1 MIVSKLENMS
11 DLMTAQSLSQKKE
24 MKEFFSELLSG
35 QSSFNQIITINTT
48 RIETLLTEFFKVT
61 EKLKQQ
67 LIQAAAA
74 VTDSSALSRQLTATV
89 EEIAKGME
97 SQLKSVLEVSR
108 IVSDTSEIFKS
119 VVEKSGETSLLSSQT
134 TQAARHGA
142 ELISLSGK
150 AIQEVKAISDKSV
163 SQVVELQE
171 SSERI
176 SEIVELIDDVAE
188 QTNLLALNAAI
199 EAARA
204 GEHGRGF
211 AVVAEEIGKLA
222 SKSRSATKE
231 IRHILTGVQKRTKD
245 VAETIDISR
254 NEAEKGLNLS
264 IESVAEIQ
272 TIVAAVES
280 TDQNAQLVFDF
291 CQDIEKK
298 FGNLISATAAMSSIS
313 EEYTATSE
321 EISSSAQEINSA
333 FKKLTLSTE
342 TINTELEDFINQ
354 RVMLRS
360 TLTKIL
366 GETKQAV
373 KGFEELYQKFQKAVE
388 ILEES

>member
-1 MIVSKLENMS
+1 MI
-11 DLMTAQSLSQKKE
+11 TGSLSQKKE
-24 MKEFFSELLSG
+24 AKEFFLEFLSG

-48 RIETLLTEFFKVT
+48 RIETLLIEFFKVT
-61 EKLKQQ
+61 EKLNQQ
-67 LIQAAAA
+67 LIQAATT
-74 VTDSSALSRQLTATV
+74 VTDSSALSRQLTAAV

-97 SQLKSVLEVSR
+97 SQLKSVMEVSR
-108 IVSDTSEIFKS
+108 TVSDTSEIFKS
-119 VVEKSGETSLLSSQT
+119 VVEKSRETSLLSSQT

-142 ELISLSGK
+142 ELISLSGR

-231 IRHILTGVQKRTKD
+231 IRHILTGVQKGTKD
-245 VAETIDISR
+245 VAVTIDISKK
-254 NEAEKGLNLS
+254 EAEKGLNLS

-272 TIVAAVES
+272 TIVAAMEN
-280 TDQNAQLVFDF
+280 TDKNAQTVFDF
-291 CQDIEKK
+291 CQEIEKK
-298 FGNLISATAAMSSIS
+298 FANLISATTTMSSIS
-313 EEYTATSE
+313 EEYTATGE
-321 EISSSAQEINSA
+321 EVAASAQEINSA
-333 FKKLTLSTE
+333 FKKLTQSTE
-342 TINTELEDFINQ
+342 AINADMEDFTNQ
-354 RVMLRS
+354 RVLLRS

-366 GETKQAV
+366 GETKQAI
-373 KGFEELYQKFQKAVE
+373 KGFEELYHTFQKAVE
-388 ILEES
+388 ALEES

>member
-1 MIVSKLENMS
+1 
-11 DLMTAQSLSQKKE
+11 MTARSLSQKKE
-24 MKEFFSELLSG
+24 AKEFFLEFLSG

-48 RIETLLTEFFKVT
+48 RIETLLIEFFKVT
-61 EKLKQQ
+61 EKLNQQ
-67 LIQAAAA
+67 LIQAATT
-74 VTDSSALSRQLTATV
+74 VTDSSALSRQLTAAV

-97 SQLKSVLEVSR
+97 SQLKSVMEVSR
-108 IVSDTSEIFKS
+108 TVSDTSEIFKS
-119 VVEKSGETSLLSSQT
+119 VVEKSRETSLLSSQT

-142 ELISLSGK
+142 ELISLSGR

-163 SQVVELQE
+163 FQVVELQE

-231 IRHILTGVQKRTKD
+231 IRHILTGVQKGTKD
-245 VAETIDISR
+245 VAATIDISKK
-254 NEAEKGLNLS
+254 EAEKGLNLS

-272 TIVAAVES
+272 TIVAAVEN
-280 TDQNAQLVFDF
+280 TDKNAQTVFDF
-291 CQDIEKK
+291 CQEIEKK
-298 FGNLISATAAMSSIS
+298 FANLISATTTMSSIS
-313 EEYTATSE
+313 EEYTATGE
-321 EISSSAQEINSA
+321 EVAASAQEINSA
-333 FKKLTLSTE
+333 FKKLTQFTE
-342 TINTELEDFINQ
+342 AINADMEDFTNQ
-354 RVMLRS
+354 RVLLHS

-366 GETKQAV
+366 GETKQAI
-373 KGFEELYQKFQKAVE
+373 KGFEELYHTFQKTVE
-388 ILEES
+388 ALEES